1 MKAGFGKRSISPP
14 IGAPLAG
21 FAARKGMC
29 EGIHDELYARALV
42 IENDSTA
49 VALVS
54 LDVLAVASDF
64 VEKTRLAI
72 AARVP
77 IKPSAI
83 LIASTHTHAGPV
95 TVSTFFNPD
104 ESLDAKFM
112 AHLGEA
118 IVAAVEAAWQAR
130 FSARV
135 GVGTGTIQGLG
146 VNRRSPNGEPVDREI
161 GILKI
166 DDAQGR
172 TRAVLI
178 NYGCHPTV
186 LGPDNLL
193 ASGDFPAAAIERVE
207 QQLGDGSFAL
217 YVNGAQ
223 GDISVGHSSELSAIG
238 VITPGRTFERAAE
251 LGQQLGDAVLKAL
264 SDIATHDNVSVAYAT
279 LETGIPLKPYPSP
292 EQTEKVL
299 REMETKVS
307 KLQENGAPSPEYR
320 QAMSELLYSSI
331 THFYARETRKFK
343 DGVLPIELQA
353 IRVDDSVFVAVPAEV
368 FVEIGMRLKGAG
380 RLRRFIA
387 GVSNGYIGYLPSRR
401 AYETGGY
408 EVVSAKCGPD
418 AEDRLFD
425 GVMHLE
431 EALASRHA

>member
-1 MKAGFGKRSISPP
+1 MYPRRRKILKAGFGKRSISPP

-193 ASGDFPAAAIERVE
+193 ASGDFPAAAIERV
-207 QQLGDGSFAL
+207 
-217 YVNGAQ
+217 
-223 GDISVGHSSELSAIG
+223 
-238 VITPGRTFERAAE
+238 
-251 LGQQLGDAVLKAL
+251 
-264 SDIATHDNVSVAYAT
+264 
-279 LETGIPLKPYPSP
+279 
-292 EQTEKVL
+292 
-299 REMETKVS
+299 
-307 KLQENGAPSPEYR
+307 
-320 QAMSELLYSSI
+320 
-331 THFYARETRKFK
+331 
-343 DGVLPIELQA
+343 
-353 IRVDDSVFVAVPAEV
+353 
-368 FVEIGMRLKGAG
+368 
-380 RLRRFIA
+380 
-387 GVSNGYIGYLPSRR
+387 
-401 AYETGGY
+401 
-408 EVVSAKCGPD
+408 
-418 AEDRLFD
+418 
-425 GVMHLE
+425 
-431 EALASRHA
+431 